1 VLIQTA
7 PVDLVY
13 QAIAH
18 QTRREI
24 ISFLREGPRAASDIA
39 ARFSVSQAA
48 ISQHLRI
55 LLKASL
61 LQVETIGRKRL
72 YSANPSALNSVRSW
86 IARTVAGPAGALI
99 LMRGRKRIEE
109 PVAEQAHAL
118 NFGWVQP
125 EPHSPE

>member
-1 VLIQTA
+1 MIQTA
-7 PVDLVY
+7 QVDLVY

-24 ISFLREGPRAASDIA
+24 ITFLREGPRAASEIA

-72 YSANPSALNSVRSW
+72 YSANPSALDNVRAW

-99 LMRGRKRIEE
+99 LMRSRKRVEE
-109 PVAEQAHAL
+109 PAAEQAQAL
-118 NFGWVQP
+118 NFGWIAP

>member
-1 VLIQTA
+1 MIRTA

-24 ISFLREGPRAASDIA
+24 ITFLREGPKAASEIA

-61 LQVETIGRKRL
+61 LHVETIGRKRL
-72 YSANPSALNSVRSW
+72 YSSNPSSLEAVRSW
-86 IARTVAGPAGALI
+86 IARVVASPARSLI
-99 LMRGRKRIEE
+99 LMPPRPKPDALAIGWRG
-109 PVAEQAHAL
+109 PDPAGQ
-118 NFGWVQP
+118 
-125 EPHSPE
+125 

>member
-1 VLIQTA
+1 LIQTV

-24 ISFLREGPRAASDIA
+24 ITFLREGPRAASEIA

-61 LQVETIGRKRL
+61 LKVETMGRKRL
-72 YSANPSALNSVRSW
+72 YSSNPSALESVRGW
-86 IARTVAGPAGALI
+86 IGRAVAGPARSLI
-99 LMRGRKRIEE
+99 LMPAR
-109 PVAEQAHAL
+109 PAPNAVSV
-118 NFGWVQP
+118 GWIGPDSAGQ
-125 EPHSPE
+125 